1 LEKVAP
7 NTTFGK
13 ATFKK
18 GNLWKRLRQITPL
31 KRQPLKKAT
40 FGKGCGKYNVYR

>member
-7 NTTFGK
+7 NNTFKK

-31 KRQPLKKAT
+31 KKAT
-40 FGKGCGKYNVYR
+40 FKKVAPNNTFKKGNL